1 MVVELQPEDFG
12 ARFSMFGVLAG
23 IKFQEDLERQC
34 YLNGNCKQTAP
45 AQRMT
50 DFVNRRNSFDLPRSS
65 YSPGLIASPL
75 HFWLP
80 DFIAAL
86 LSE

>member
-1 MVVELQPEDFG
+1 
-12 ARFSMFGVLAG
+12 
-23 IKFQEDLERQC
+23 
-34 YLNGNCKQTAP
+34 
-45 AQRMT
+45 MT

-80 DFIAAL
+80 DFIAARL
-86 LSE
+86 QEGFKYFGKESHGFLPREAVMIEV